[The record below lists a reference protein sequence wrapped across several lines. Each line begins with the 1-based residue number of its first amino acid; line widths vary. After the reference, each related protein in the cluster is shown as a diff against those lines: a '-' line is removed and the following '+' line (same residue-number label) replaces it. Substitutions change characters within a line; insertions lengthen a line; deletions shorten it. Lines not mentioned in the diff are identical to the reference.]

1 MGPGSSQLPN
11 GSPCT
16 PEDVAFNTGT
26 CLRNVGA
33 NILPSLYFVVVSSYL
48 CPCPSLGSHRYFFFL
63 TGTQFIGSRLEYTRS
78 IDTARASPGKICQC
92 EVQYIVFILV
102 HNKTLQETSSSEYQ
116 KKAKYFCG
124 GSDYNTVA
132 RKLFKFEGLG
142 IYDIDPHLEQ
152 PVEQAYSVWA
162 PGILDEL
169 GRKGG
174 KREASVRL

>member
-1 MGPGSSQLPN
+1 MRPGSSQQPN

-78 IDTARASPGKICQC
+78 IDTRASPGKICQC

-152 PVEQAYSVWA
+152 PVEQAYCVWT

>member
-1 MGPGSSQLPN
+1 M
-11 GSPCT
+11 
-16 PEDVAFNTGT
+16 
-26 CLRNVGA
+26 LRLTRERVCETWEQIFCPA
-33 NILPSLYFVVVSSYL
+33 CILLLFQAIYVLVHHWGVIVI
-48 CPCPSLGSHRYFFFL
+48 FFFL
-63 TGTQFIGSRLEYTRS
+63 TGTQFIGPRLEYTRS
-78 IDTARASPGKICQC
+78 IDTRASPGKICQC

-102 HNKTLQETSSSEYQ
+102 HNKTLQEANSSEYQ
-116 KKAKYFCG
+116 KKANYFCG

-152 PVEQAYSVWA
+152 PVEQAYCVWA

>member
-78 IDTARASPGKICQC
+78 IDTRASPGKICQC

-116 KKAKYFCG
+116 KKL
-124 GSDYNTVA
+124 STSVV
-132 RKLFKFEGLG
+132 GLT
-142 IYDIDPHLEQ
+142 IIRL
-152 PVEQAYSVWA
+152 
-162 PGILDEL
+162 PGNFLNLKDLVFMISILTWSSL
-169 GRKGG
+169 
-174 KREASVRL
+174 